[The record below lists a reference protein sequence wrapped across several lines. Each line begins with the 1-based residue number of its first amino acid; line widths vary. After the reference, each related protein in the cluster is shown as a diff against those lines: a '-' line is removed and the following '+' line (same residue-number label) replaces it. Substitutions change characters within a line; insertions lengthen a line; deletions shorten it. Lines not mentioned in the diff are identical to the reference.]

1 MASHPEENTK
11 GDDSRNKDSSKAEV
25 HHIDKLKDQ
34 TGPELP
40 ALLED
45 LSEDEFRRIEKK
57 MVWKVDL
64 RMLPL
69 VIIMYILNYLDRNNI
84 AAARLG
90 GMEQDLN
97 LVGSQYQT
105 SVSILFVGYVLMQVP
120 SNLLLKSVGKPA
132 LYLPTVMGMWGVVS
146 GATGAVH
153 NFAGLVSCRV
163 LLGILEAAY
172 WPGCVFYLSSWYTR
186 KELGVRLAILFQGS
200 LLSGAFSGLI
210 AAGVLDG
217 MAGVRGLA
225 SWRWLFIIEGT
236 ATVVVAILAIFLL
249 PNFPHTTGWL
259 SEQERQL
266 AMWRLEQDA
275 GETDQSE
282 DDNSSI
288 LEGFKMAAKE
298 IKVYVVAI
306 MLICVASSAS
316 VLNFF
321 PTVVE
326 TLGYGRT
333 ETLLLTAP
341 PYVLCMFTSCFIAW
355 NSDRTGERYFHCT
368 APLYFAIV
376 AFVIA
381 ASTTAIVPR
390 YISIMLMVPGFWSS
404 WPLVFAWASSA
415 IPRPAAKRAA
425 ALAMINSVA
434 NCANIFGSY
443 LYPTSHSPRYILAMG
458 VNTGTALVAIL
469 AGTVLRF
476 ILARENRKMGPGAVK
491 YPL

>member
-97 LVGSQYQT
+97 LVGSQYQ
-105 SVSILFVGYVLMQVP
+105 
-120 SNLLLKSVGKPA
+120 
-132 LYLPTVMGMWGVVS
+132 
-146 GATGAVH
+146 
-153 NFAGLVSCRV
+153 
-163 LLGILEAAY
+163 
-172 WPGCVFYLSSWYTR
+172 PGCVFYLSSWYTR

-443 LYPTSHSPRYILAMG
+443 LYPTSHSPRYS
-458 VNTGTALVAIL
+458 T
-469 AGTVLRF
+469 
-476 ILARENRKMGPGAVK
+476 
-491 YPL
+491 

>member
-1 MASHPEENTK
+1 MAPQRKESTAYGRET
-11 GDDSRNKDSSKAEV
+11 DDPKNKESSMAEV
-25 HHIDKLKDQ
+25 HHIDNLKDK
-34 TGPELP
+34 GCPELP
-40 ALLED
+40 ASLQD
-45 LSEDEFRRIEKK
+45 LSEDEFRAMEKK

-84 AAARLG
+84 AAARLA
-90 GMEQDLN
+90 GMEADLN
-97 LVGSQYQT
+97 LTGSQYQT
-105 SVSILFVGYVLMQVP
+105 SVSILFVGYVLMQ
-120 SNLLLKSVGKPA
+120 
-132 LYLPTVMGMWGVVS
+132 
-146 GATGAVH
+146 
-153 NFAGLVSCRV
+153 
-163 LLGILEAAY
+163 
-172 WPGCVFYLSSWYTR
+172 
-186 KELGVRLAILFQGS
+186 
-200 LLSGAFSGLI
+200 
-210 AAGVLDG
+210 GVLEG

-225 SWRWLFIIEGT
+225 SWRWLFILEGM
-236 ATVVVAILAIFLL
+236 ATVVAAVIAVFML
-249 PNFPHTTGWL
+249 PNFPHTTAWL

-282 DDNSSI
+282 DDNSSL

-298 IKVYVVAI
+298 IKVYIVAI
-306 MLICVASSAS
+306 MLFCIASSAS

-341 PYVLCMFTSCFIAW
+341 PYVLCMFTSCFNAW

-368 APLYFAIV
+368 TPLYVAIV
-376 AFVIA
+376 AFVLA

-390 YISIMLMVPGFWSS
+390 YISIMLMIPGFYSS
-404 WPLVFAWASSA
+404 WSLVFAWASNA

-425 ALAMINSVA
+425 ALAMVNSVA

-443 LYPTSHSPRYILAMG
+443 LYPPSHAPRYS
-458 VNTGTALVAIL
+458 T
-469 AGTVLRF
+469 
-476 ILARENRKMGPGAVK
+476 
-491 YPL
+491 